1 MLFSV
6 LGSVQSGS
14 SSFTEL
20 AAKTTDILRHSSC
33 SSLSRVEVKTEDA
46 VTTQTTNI
54 HTHLHIMTLYA
65 WASERFF
72 Q

>member
-6 LGSVQSGS
+6 LGFVQSGS

-20 AAKTTDILRHSSC
+20 AAKTTGILRHSSC

-46 VTTQTTNI
+46 VTTQTNI
-54 HTHLHIMTLYA
+54 HTRLHIMASYA